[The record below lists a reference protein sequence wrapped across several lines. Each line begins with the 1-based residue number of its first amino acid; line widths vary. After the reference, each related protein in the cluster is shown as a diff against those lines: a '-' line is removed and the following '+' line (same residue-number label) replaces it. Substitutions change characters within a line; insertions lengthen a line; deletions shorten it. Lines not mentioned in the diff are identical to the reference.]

1 VVIHPPKSCPY
12 YQIWAKPRSE
22 LSQFARF
29 KTARCYFCP
38 HLVNY
43 GQLSTKQIATTKLSI
58 VENLSK
64 KVKNIQFNTKAQKL
78 VKP

>member
-1 VVIHPPKSCPY
+1 LPVLKLLAAI
-12 YQIWAKPRSE
+12 
-22 LSQFARF
+22 
-29 KTARCYFCP
+29 FCP
-38 HLVNY
+38 HLMTY
-43 GQLSTKQIATTKLSI
+43 GQPLTKQITTTKLSI

>member
-1 VVIHPPKSCPY
+1 
-12 YQIWAKPRSE
+12 
-22 LSQFARF
+22 
-29 KTARCYFCP
+29 
-38 HLVNY
+38 VNY
-43 GQLSTKQIATTKLSI
+43 VKLSTKQIATTKLSI